1 MKSFLFLVLI
11 FLTET
16 FGFLNPIFDER
27 LQDRFEIIFE
37 IRLNFDSHAS
47 GVKRLLKLADGLF
60 QDHFSRQRIFLL
72 SR

>member
-37 IRLNFDSHAS
+37 IRLNFDSRAS
-47 GVKRLLKLADGLF
+47 GVK
-60 QDHFSRQRIFLL
+60 
-72 SR
+72 